1 LAEVAGA
8 QELEGG
14 ELYAAAMAAAATVG
28 AKKKEMN
35 RTLRLV
41 FIALSP

>member
-1 LAEVAGA
+1 LAEIAGA
-8 QELEGG
+8 QEPGGG
-14 ELYAAAMAAAATVG
+14 ELYAAAMATAATVG

-41 FIALSP
+41 YIALAL